1 MKFDDFLEQLTQ
13 AVDQHNQDNM
23 FTEVKPPFTA
33 EAKHPYEDEIRK
45 AVKEASKAFNRYTSP
60 KENNTPVVISPELDT
75 LIREGKEKH
84 LKVFEIVPSSFT
96 EEDFDKLYKAWKQ
109 FPNYYVT
116 KKFYYG
122 VSEQAPNHIIIKDE
136 NGKPTLK
143 SELSMFNEKQ
153 LFTKEETEAITDS
166 FLEIEWKPVQL

>member
-13 AVDQHNQDNM
+13 AVDQLEEHYNQN
-23 FTEVKPPFTA
+23 EVFTA
-33 EAKHPYEDEIRK
+33 KAKPYEDDIRK
-45 AVKEASKAFNRYTSP
+45 AVKEASKAFNHYASQ
-60 KENNTPVVISPELDT
+60 KDNTLVVISPEFDT

-84 LKVFEIVPSSFT
+84 LKVFEIAPSSFT
-96 EEDFDKLYKAWKQ
+96 EDDFDKFYKAWKQ

-166 FLEIEWKPVQL
+166 LLKIEWKPVQL

>member
-13 AVDQHNQDNM
+13 AVDQLEEHYQDNP
-23 FTEVKPPFTA
+23 FITEI
-33 EAKHPYEDEIRK
+33 KHPSEAQRK
-45 AVKEASKAFNRYTSP
+45 AMEEASKAFNRFTSQ
-60 KENNTPVVISPELDT
+60 KHSGNTPVVVSPELDT

-96 EEDFDKLYKAWKQ
+96 EEDFDILYKAWKQ

-116 KKFYYG
+116 KKLFYG

-166 FLEIEWKPVQL
+166 LLEIEWKPVQL